1 MLIRR
6 CVYENT
12 CKDDISKLFPGEVL
26 PELQKLLTLL
36 LQKFQHEWQKEVM
49 KDQVWSAILLHILFV
64 SSIGYFDLTLFSA

>member
-12 CKDDISKLFPGEVL
+12 CKDDIPKLFPGEVL

-36 LQKFQHEWQKEVM
+36 LQKFQQQWQEDVL
-49 KDQVWSAILLHILFV
+49 KDKVWSASLLHILFV
-64 SSIGYFDLTLFSA
+64 SSIIGYFEV